1 MNTDCTLTRIIGGA
15 LLSGGVAVAGLGLAA
30 GTAQATPGPA
40 PRYMWCPGRPWDWLA
55 PPPPDWDMNVCHN
68 VMTIKNA
75 DGSWRIVE
83 DPNPP
88 PPQPSI
94 ADLCRGAPICLPG
107 L

>member
-1 MNTDCTLTRIIGGA
+1 MNTDCTLKRIIAGVV
-15 LLSGGVAVAGLGLAA
+15 LTGGVAVAGLGLAGA
-30 GTAQATPGPA
+30 AQALPGTF
-40 PRYMWCPGRPWDWLA
+40 PRYMWCPGQPWQWLT
-55 PPPPDWDMNVCHN
+55 PPPADWDMHVCHN
-68 VMTIKNA
+68 VMSVHNA
-75 DGSWRIVE
+75 DGSWRIAE